1 MNDEQSPQT
10 QPATNEQQ
18 THLWAMII
26 HLSALA
32 IFVIPVAGV
41 AVPIVI
47 WQIKKN
53 DLPGV
58 DPHGKMVTN
67 WLISAFIYSL
77 ICFILSFILIGF
89 PLMFVLA
96 VLAVIFP
103 VIGGIKANDGQL
115 WKYPLTIR
123 FLK

>member
-1 MNDEQSPQT
+1 
-10 QPATNEQQ
+10 
-18 THLWAMII
+18 
-26 HLSALA
+26 
-32 IFVIPVAGV
+32 
-41 AVPIVI
+41 VPIVI
-47 WQIKKN
+47 WQIKKH

-115 WKYPLTIR
+115 WKYPLTIT

>member
-1 MNDEQSPQT
+1 MNDEQTPHT
-10 QPATNEQQ
+10 QPVTDEQRTN
-18 THLWAMII
+18 TWAMII
-26 HLSALA
+26 HLSALSV
-32 IFVIPVAGV
+32 FVFPVVGL

-53 DLPGV
+53 ELPGV

-77 ICFILSFILIGF
+77 ICFVLSFILIGI

-103 VIGGIKANDGQL
+103 IIGGINANDGKL
-115 WKYPLTIR
+115 WKYPITIE